1 MSKNKGDDAPK
12 RGGGRKRKNDNDDK
26 PEPKNKKTPP
36 PPKDDPVHIFFP
48 LTNPDIFSQIFNG
61 DGNGKDDVPAK
72 YKALKEKLLKLN
84 LDDKIKERVLARLK
98 NVDSDK
104 HKHLEW
110 FEVLLKIPF
119 KKYAEIPVTKT
130 DHPDRIS
137 KYFDDVYDALNKA
150 TYGMQQV
157 KEEIVNYVAQIVS
170 TENKNMPRII
180 ALHGEAGV
188 GKCLAKGTKILMFDG
203 TLKNVE
209 DIQVGDVIMGDDS
222 TPRNILTLGTGK
234 DQMYKIEDV
243 KGESYTVNSEH
254 ILTLKYTNSKIIQDD
269 KKEGRYRVKWFDN
282 KKVAIISKNFSYKKT
297 SKEEAYKEAK
307 DFLDTIVEEKV
318 CDIPIKKYLNLSKNL
333 KEDLKGLYTGIEF
346 KEKELEFDPY
356 ILGIWLGDGHHDCT
370 YITNQDSAVINYLTK
385 TLNKYNCYLQYTDNY
400 SYGINSCD
408 NSKKKGSN
416 YMKNILRKHNL
427 LYNKHIPHIYKC
439 NSRENR
445 LKLLAGLIDSDG
457 CLTNNKTGFEI
468 TQSIE
473 HEKLLDDIQYLCRS
487 LGFACRKSKKKTS
500 WTYKGVKNTG
510 LAWRLN
516 ISGDGLHEVPTLIP
530 RKRANERLQIKNALV
545 SGITVTPVG
554 YDYYYGFEI
563 DGNKRFVLGNF
574 IVTHNTQLLR
584 RGLSECLKRPMKN
597 FSCGGIRDS
606 AFLNG
611 FSFTYSGS
619 RPGAIINGL
628 IECGVSNPIFFF
640 DELDKISTTND
651 GIDIQ
656 NVLIHLTDPVQNNN
670 FEDKYFDGI
679 PIDLSKVIFIFA
691 FNDIGLISPILK
703 DRLHIIKIPTPSI
716 QEKVIIGTKY
726 LTKELYPNIGF
737 NEGDITFSEEIMK
750 YIINQHCE
758 HDKGVRNLKRYIETI
773 LLKINTARFIG
784 TKQKY
789 KSLKNKLTLP
799 IEINRDMVD
808 ELVDKNNN
816 EKDEF
821 FRTLFI

>member
-12 RGGGRKRKNDNDDK
+12 RRGGRKRKNDGDDT
-26 PEPKNKKTPP
+26 PTKKKSPP
-36 PPKDDPVHIFFP
+36 PPQDDPVHIFFP
-48 LTNPDIFSQIFNG
+48 LPPPSVFSQMFNG
-61 DGNGKDDVPAK
+61 GGDEKDGIPAK
-72 YKALKEKLLKLN
+72 FKALKEKLLKLN
-84 LDDKIKERVLARLK
+84 LDDKVKERVISRLK
-98 NVDSDK
+98 NIDSDK

-110 FEVLLKIPF
+110 FELLLKIPF

-137 KYFDDVYDALNKA
+137 KYFDDVYDTLNKA

-180 ALHGEAGV
+180 ALHGEAGI
-188 GKCLAKGTKILMFDG
+188 GK
-203 TLKNVE
+203 
-209 DIQVGDVIMGDDS
+209 
-222 TPRNILTLGTGK
+222 
-234 DQMYKIEDV
+234 
-243 KGESYTVNSEH
+243 
-254 ILTLKYTNSKIIQDD
+254 
-269 KKEGRYRVKWFDN
+269 
-282 KKVAIISKNFSYKKT
+282 
-297 SKEEAYKEAK
+297 
-307 DFLDTIVEEKV
+307 
-318 CDIPIKKYLNLSKNL
+318 
-333 KEDLKGLYTGIEF
+333 
-346 KEKELEFDPY
+346 
-356 ILGIWLGDGHHDCT
+356 
-370 YITNQDSAVINYLTK
+370 SA
-385 TLNKYNCYLQYTDNY
+385 
-400 SYGINSCD
+400 
-408 NSKKKGSN
+408 
-416 YMKNILRKHNL
+416 
-427 LYNKHIPHIYKC
+427 
-439 NSRENR
+439 
-445 LKLLAGLIDSDG
+445 
-457 CLTNNKTGFEI
+457 
-468 TQSIE
+468 
-473 HEKLLDDIQYLCRS
+473 
-487 LGFACRKSKKKTS
+487 
-500 WTYKGVKNTG
+500 
-510 LAWRLN
+510 
-516 ISGDGLHEVPTLIP
+516 
-530 RKRANERLQIKNALV
+530 
-545 SGITVTPVG
+545 
-554 YDYYYGFEI
+554 
-563 DGNKRFVLGNF
+563 
-574 IVTHNTQLLR
+574 LLR

-619 RPGAIINGL
+619 RPGAIVNGL

-703 DRLHIIKIPTPSI
+703 DRLHIINIPTPSI

-737 NEGDITFSEEIMK
+737 SEGDVVFSEEIMR
-750 YIINQHCE
+750 YIITQHCE

-784 TKQKY
+784 QKQKY
-789 KSLKNKLTLP
+789 KSLKNKLSLP

-808 ELVDKNNN
+808 ELVDKNKN

>member
-1 MSKNKGDDAPK
+1 MSKKDDGPK
-12 RGGGRKRKNDNDDK
+12 RVRKRKNDNDDK
-26 PEPKNKKTPP
+26 PEKNKKTHPQ
-36 PPKDDPVHIFFP
+36 DDPVHIFFP
-48 LTNPDIFSQIFNG
+48 LPPPNIFSQMFNG
-61 DGNGKDDVPAK
+61 DGKDDTPAK
-72 YKALKEKLLKLN
+72 YKALKEKILKLN

-110 FEVLLKIPF
+110 FELLLKIPF
-119 KKYAEIPVTKT
+119 KKYSEIPVTKT

-137 KYFDDVYDALNKA
+137 KYFDDVYDTLNKA

-180 ALHGEAGV
+180 ALEGPAGV
-188 GKCLAKGTKILMFDG
+188 GKSKILRG
-203 TLKNVE
+203 
-209 DIQVGDVIMGDDS
+209 
-222 TPRNILTLGTGK
+222 
-234 DQMYKIEDV
+234 
-243 KGESYTVNSEH
+243 
-254 ILTLKYTNSKIIQDD
+254 
-269 KKEGRYRVKWFDN
+269 
-282 KKVAIISKNFSYKKT
+282 
-297 SKEEAYKEAK
+297 
-307 DFLDTIVEEKV
+307 
-318 CDIPIKKYLNLSKNL
+318 
-333 KEDLKGLYTGIEF
+333 
-346 KEKELEFDPY
+346 
-356 ILGIWLGDGHHDCT
+356 
-370 YITNQDSAVINYLTK
+370 
-385 TLNKYNCYLQYTDNY
+385 
-400 SYGINSCD
+400 
-408 NSKKKGSN
+408 
-416 YMKNILRKHNL
+416 
-427 LYNKHIPHIYKC
+427 
-439 NSRENR
+439 
-445 LKLLAGLIDSDG
+445 
-457 CLTNNKTGFEI
+457 
-468 TQSIE
+468 
-473 HEKLLDDIQYLCRS
+473 
-487 LGFACRKSKKKTS
+487 
-500 WTYKGVKNTG
+500 
-510 LAWRLN
+510 
-516 ISGDGLHEVPTLIP
+516 
-530 RKRANERLQIKNALV
+530 
-545 SGITVTPVG
+545 
-554 YDYYYGFEI
+554 
-563 DGNKRFVLGNF
+563 
-574 IVTHNTQLLR
+574 
-584 RGLSECLKRPMKN
+584 GLSECLKRPMKN

-619 RPGAIINGL
+619 RPGAIVNGL

-651 GIDIQ
+651 GVDIQ

-737 NEGDITFSEEIMK
+737 KEGDIVFSEEIMK

-773 LLKINTARFIG
+773 LLKINTSRFIG
-784 TKQKY
+784 AKQKY

-821 FRTLFI
+821 FRSLFI

>member
-1 MSKNKGDDAPK
+1 MSKKDDGPK
-12 RGGGRKRKNDNDDK
+12 RVRKRKNDNDDK
-26 PEPKNKKTPP
+26 PEKNKKTPP
-36 PPKDDPVHIFFP
+36 QDDPVHIFFP
-48 LTNPDIFSQIFNG
+48 LPPPNIFSQMFNG
-61 DGNGKDDVPAK
+61 DGKDDTPGK
-72 YKALKEKLLKLN
+72 YKALKEKILKLN

-110 FEVLLKIPF
+110 FELLLKIPF
-119 KKYAEIPVTKT
+119 KKYSEIPVTKT

-137 KYFDDVYDALNKA
+137 KYFDDVYDTLNKA

-180 ALHGEAGV
+180 ALEGPAGV
-188 GKCLAKGTKILMFDG
+188 GKSKILRG
-203 TLKNVE
+203 
-209 DIQVGDVIMGDDS
+209 
-222 TPRNILTLGTGK
+222 
-234 DQMYKIEDV
+234 
-243 KGESYTVNSEH
+243 
-254 ILTLKYTNSKIIQDD
+254 
-269 KKEGRYRVKWFDN
+269 
-282 KKVAIISKNFSYKKT
+282 
-297 SKEEAYKEAK
+297 
-307 DFLDTIVEEKV
+307 
-318 CDIPIKKYLNLSKNL
+318 
-333 KEDLKGLYTGIEF
+333 
-346 KEKELEFDPY
+346 
-356 ILGIWLGDGHHDCT
+356 
-370 YITNQDSAVINYLTK
+370 
-385 TLNKYNCYLQYTDNY
+385 
-400 SYGINSCD
+400 
-408 NSKKKGSN
+408 
-416 YMKNILRKHNL
+416 
-427 LYNKHIPHIYKC
+427 
-439 NSRENR
+439 
-445 LKLLAGLIDSDG
+445 
-457 CLTNNKTGFEI
+457 
-468 TQSIE
+468 
-473 HEKLLDDIQYLCRS
+473 
-487 LGFACRKSKKKTS
+487 
-500 WTYKGVKNTG
+500 
-510 LAWRLN
+510 
-516 ISGDGLHEVPTLIP
+516 
-530 RKRANERLQIKNALV
+530 
-545 SGITVTPVG
+545 
-554 YDYYYGFEI
+554 
-563 DGNKRFVLGNF
+563 
-574 IVTHNTQLLR
+574 
-584 RGLSECLKRPMKN
+584 GLSECLKRPMKN

-619 RPGAIINGL
+619 RPGAIVNGL

-651 GIDIQ
+651 GVDIQ

-737 NEGDITFSEEIMK
+737 KEGDIVFSEEIMK

-773 LLKINTARFIG
+773 LLKINTSRFIG
-784 TKQKY
+784 AKQKY

-821 FRTLFI
+821 FRSLFI